1 MRDVEWIL
9 ALDLASRFGWA
20 EGANG
25 GKPNCGSKRCAIEG
39 AGTPEIFGN
48 YTKWLS
54 QKLIDRTPDVLVY
67 EAPLATIHV
76 RGHTTVKVTR
86 ILFGLAA
93 ITEGIAYRMG
103 VRSIREASV
112 NEVRKHFIGV
122 GNLPGNEAK
131 RAVGVRCRQLGYEI
145 DDHNAGDA
153 AALWDYTA
161 SVRHAGHAVKA
172 TPLFQ
177 EK

>member
-1 MRDVEWIL
+1 MRDVEWVL

-25 GKPNCGSKRCAIEG
+25 HKPICGSKRCAIEG

-54 QKLIDRTPDVLVY
+54 QKLINRTPDVLVY
-67 EAPLATIHV
+67 EAPLATNILRGKTNV
-76 RGHTTVKVTR
+76 RTSR

-103 VRSIREASV
+103 VRSIREATV
-112 NEVRKHFIGV
+112 NEVRRHFIGN
-122 GNLPGNEAK
+122 GNLPGDQAK

-153 AALWDYTA
+153 AALWDYTC
-161 SVRHAGHAVKA
+161 SMRHASHAVKA